1 MPISALLRYFPCI
14 ASSRVSRIA
23 TLLSLFLLPSCK
35 NSEDTGLAPP
45 PSLPPTALRK
55 APVANDTFQV
65 GDTLEL
71 LVEEDPSFSSIYLV
85 REGGY
90 ILIPKVGRIPVV
102 GLTRSSAENQ
112 IMTTLQKGQL
122 KKATVFVERQ
132 NRQPAATGLIG
143 AATAPR
149 MMVYLTGGVS
159 RPGQHYVPMRADGSA
174 PGLYETI
181 LVTGGLAKF
190 ANESRVKIMRLDPSG
205 VRRSIPVNIRKI
217 KEGALADVPVGDGD
231 IINVEE
237 KVFGY

>member
-1 MPISALLRYFPCI
+1 MPIATLLSYFPCI
-14 ASSRVSRIA
+14 ASSWVFRAA
-23 TLLSLFLLPSCK
+23 TLLTLCLLPSCK

-45 PSLPPTALRK
+45 PNLPLTAPRV
-55 APVANDTFQV
+55 APIAHDTFQV

-71 LVEEDPSFSSIYLV
+71 LVEEDPSFSSAYLV

-102 GLTRSSAENQ
+102 GLTRSSAEDQ
-112 IMTTLQKGQL
+112 IMTILQKGQL

-132 NRQPAATGLIG
+132 SRQTAATGFIG
-143 AATAPR
+143 AASAPR

-159 RPGQHYVPMRADGSA
+159 RPGQHYVPMRRDGST

-190 ANESRVKIMRLDPSG
+190 ANESRVKIMRLDATG

-217 KEGALADVPVGDGD
+217 KDGALPDVPVGDGD